1 MGVTIR
7 DVAKAAGVSVA
18 TVSRVL
24 NNSPSVSPSTYERVK
39 KAMKAL
45 DFFPNSI
52 AKNFAQQSTY
62 TVALIIDINKPTSFL
77 NPFFHEILDGIEKV
91 VYSQGYYLLI
101 ANANTMVDN
110 ETALSRLILE
120 KRVDGLIL
128 PSSILDKNLVK
139 MMKKDKFPVVLI
151 GEPEMKVDIDWVDI
165 NNVLAGEQAVSHLIE
180 NSYRKIAFIGGNP
193 NDLFYRNR
201 LVGYENALGKNGV
214 KYDPKL
220 VIPGADSREN
230 GAKLMKEL
238 LTLDK
243 EVDSAIFNSNVM
255 AFGAVNAVREAGLS
269 IPEDFGIVCFDDY
282 PLAEFT
288 VPPLTTVAIDLR
300 DLGAQAATMLLQL
313 IEKPDSSRQ
322 HTIISTKIVARKS
335 SARSPSLLTQ

>member
-7 DVAKAAGVSVA
+7 DVAKAAEVSVA

-24 NNSPSVSPSTYERVK
+24 NNSPSVSPNTCERVK
-39 KAMKAL
+39 KAMKML

-52 AKNFAQQSTY
+52 AKNFAQQSTF
-62 TVALIIDINKPTSFL
+62 TVALIIDIDKPTSFL
-77 NPFFHEILDGIEKV
+77 NPFFHEVLDGIEKV

-101 ANANTMVDN
+101 VNANTMVGN

-128 PSSILDKNLVK
+128 PSSILEKNLIG
-139 MMKKDKFPVVLI
+139 MMKKDEFPVVLI

-165 NNVLAGEQAVSHLIE
+165 NNVLAGEQAVRHLIE
-180 NSYRKIAFIGGNP
+180 NSYRKIAFMGGNP
-193 NDLFYRNR
+193 NDLFYKNR
-201 LVGYENALGKNGV
+201 LAGYQSILEKSGIQ
-214 KYDPKL
+214 YDPAIIK
-220 VIPGADSREN
+220 PGIDSKEN
-230 GAKLMKEL
+230 GARLMKEL

-243 EVDSAIFNSNVM
+243 DVDSAIFNSNVT
-255 AFGAVNAVREAGLS
+255 ACGAVNAINESGLS

-322 HTIISTKIVARKS
+322 HTIISTKIIARKS
-335 SARSPSLLTQ
+335 TARSRN